1 MEVVPVQGA
10 IHVGI
15 GKKDFRNAGLKDHIE
30 KFRAPQFVERLCRE
44 HHRGVV
50 LAPGLKRFDDI
61 FLDAGILEKYPS
73 FIDEEGFENL
83 RNLFVADNRA
93 RAVQDIEEQGLQ
105 NLRVLAHVLEIEALK
120 SGKGDGVCWII
131 EKKSELSAADPFGK
145 ALRQL
150 ARQGV
155 REHTQGPQWRVHDVK
170 ILNLVIQLAFHRRIQ
185 LN

>member
-15 GKKDFRNAGLKDHIE
+15 GKKDFRNAGLQDHIE

-73 FIDEEGFENL
+73 FIDEEGFEDL

-93 RAVQDIEEQGLQ
+93 RAVQDIEEQRLQ
-105 NLRVLAHVLEIEALK
+105 NIRVLAHLLEIEALK
-120 SGKGDGVCWII
+120 GGKRDGVFWII
-131 EKKSELSAADPFGK
+131 EKKSELSAAGPFGE

-150 ARQGV
+150 VRQGV
-155 REHTQGPQWRVHDVK
+155 REHAKGPQSRIHGVK
-170 ILNLVIQLAFHRRIQ
+170 ILDLVIQLAFYGRTQ